1 MEEGKMPQNEGAL
14 EIRLFEPADV
24 PAMREIWNQIV
35 IDGRAFPQEDVL
47 ATDAEAEEFFAS
59 QTATAVA
66 VWTGAGSDPF
76 NPDRESVPPGA
87 SAAAGMPQSGE
98 VLGLCILHPNN
109 IGRCG
114 HIANTSYAVAK
125 AARGKHVGA
134 ALVTDSLH
142 RAKACGF
149 RVLQFNAVVASNASA
164 LHLYEK
170 LGFTRLGAIPG
181 GFRNVDGE
189 YEDIYP
195 HYYDLTTL

>member
-1 MEEGKMPQNEGAL
+1 MASQNTQAIGV
-14 EIRLFEPADV
+14 RLFTSADV
-24 PAMREIWNQIV
+24 PAMREIWNQVV

-47 ATDAEAEEFFAS
+47 ASDAEAEEFFAS
-59 QTATAVA
+59 QTETAVA
-66 VWTGAGSDPF
+66 VQD
-76 NPDRESVPPGA
+76 
-87 SAAAGMPQSGE
+87 GE
-98 VLGLCILHPNN
+98 VLGLYILHPNN

-114 HIANTSYAVAK
+114 HIANTSYAVARE
-125 AARGKHVGA
+125 ARGKHVGA

-170 LGFTRLGAIPG
+170 IGFTRLGAVPG
-181 GFRNVDGE
+181 GFRNIDGE